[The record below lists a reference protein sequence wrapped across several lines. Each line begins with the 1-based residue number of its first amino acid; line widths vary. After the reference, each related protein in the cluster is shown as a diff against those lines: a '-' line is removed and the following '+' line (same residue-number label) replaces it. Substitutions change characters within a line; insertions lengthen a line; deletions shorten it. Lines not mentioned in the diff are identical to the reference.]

1 MRSRVQGLT
10 DLLHCCVACF
20 TRHGAGFVQY
30 RFACSSLLTALH
42 QRPAMLICLTQVE
55 LEAQRGAGL
64 ELQRAQAELQEC
76 KAQLTAL
83 KTERDQAQHRRL
95 QEAEARAKA
104 QVCGSAQCPGYVLH
118 RGVCW
123 ELFALQ
129 GKQDSHVLL
138 LLRSYQLSPSNKW
151 CVIATVAY

>member
-1 MRSRVQGLT
+1 
-10 DLLHCCVACF
+10 
-20 TRHGAGFVQY
+20 
-30 RFACSSLLTALH
+30 
-42 QRPAMLICLTQVE
+42 MLISLTQVE

-83 KTERDQAQHRRL
+83 KTERDQAEHRRL

-104 QVCGSAQCPGYVLH
+104 QVCGSVQCCGYVFH

-129 GKQDSHVLL
+129 GKQRSRVLQL
-138 LLRSYQLSPSNKW
+138 LHS
-151 CVIATVAY
+151 C